1 MSEYGVDLAEWYAAG
16 RWVALLEYIDGLP
29 TACRLNEAIVND
41 PEAAEAIAKMPL
53 PSTEWSPR
61 VAEFDLTAH
70 LLREILHAVKSN
82 GQISISAAGGKPG
95 ELKPFPAP
103 RTEVDRAIEH
113 LERQWAESF
122 VGQFGF
128 DATDI

>member
-1 MSEYGVDLAEWYAAG
+1 VDLAEWYARG
-16 RWVALLEYIDGLP
+16 RWVALLDLIDGLP

-41 PEAAEAIAKMPL
+41 PEAAAVIANMPRSEA
-53 PSTEWSPR
+53 EWSPR
-61 VAEFDLTAH
+61 VAEFDLNAH

-82 GQISISAAGGKPG
+82 GQITIASAGGKPG
-95 ELKPFPAP
+95 EVKSFPAP
-103 RTEVDRAIEH
+103 VTEVERAIEAI
-113 LERQWAESF
+113 ERQWAESF

>member
-1 MSEYGVDLAEWYAAG
+1 MDLAEWYAGG
-16 RWVALLEYIDGLP
+16 RWVALLDLIDGLP

-41 PEAAEAIAKMPL
+41 PEAAEVIAAMPK
-53 PSTEWSPR
+53 STDEWSPR

-70 LLREILHAVKSN
+70 LLREILHAVKGN
-82 GQISISAAGGKPG
+82 GQISIGVAGGKPG

-103 RTEVDRAIEH
+103 VTAVDRAIAAA
-113 LERQWAESF
+113 ERQWAESF
-122 VGQFGF
+122 VARLGF

>member
-1 MSEYGVDLAEWYAAG
+1 MDLAEWYAAG
-16 RWVALLEYIDGLP
+16 RWVALLDLIDGLP

-41 PEAAEAIAKMPL
+41 PEAAAQIARMPK
-53 PSTEWSPR
+53 SSDEWSPR
-61 VAEFDLTAH
+61 SAEFDLKAQI
-70 LLREILHAVKSN
+70 LREILHAVKGN
-82 GQISISAAGGKPG
+82 GQIAVAVAGGKPG

-103 RTEVDRAIEH
+103 VTEVERAIAAV
-113 LERQWAESF
+113 ERQWAESF

>member
-1 MSEYGVDLAEWYAAG
+1 MDLAEWYAGG
-16 RWVALLEYIDGLP
+16 RWVALLDLIDGLP

-41 PEAAEAIAKMPL
+41 PEAAAAIAKMPK
-53 PSTEWSPR
+53 SSEEWSPR

-70 LLREILHAVKSN
+70 LLREILHAVKGN
-82 GQISISAAGGKPG
+82 GQISIATAGGKPG

-103 RTEVDRAIEH
+103 STEVERAIAAI
-113 LERQWAESF
+113 ERQWAEAF

-128 DATDI
+128 DAADI

>member
-1 MSEYGVDLAEWYAAG
+1 MEVYGVDLAEWYAAG
-16 RWVALLEYIDGLP
+16 RWVPLLDYIDGLP

-41 PEAAEAIAKMPL
+41 PEAAQAIANRPT
-53 PSTEWSPR
+53 PSAEWSPR

-70 LLREILHAVKSN
+70 LLREILHAVQGN
-82 GQISISAAGGKPG
+82 GQIAIATAGGKPG
-95 ELKPFPAP
+95 DIKPFPAP
-103 RTEVDRAIEH
+103 VTEVERAIEAI
-113 LERQWAESF
+113 ERQWVESF